1 MRQVIPFLAAASLAI
16 VLDEARAQDLSHSQI
31 ERGRYIATT
40 ANCVGC
46 HTDVD
51 NDGVPWAGGLEM
63 QTPFGPITTPN
74 ITFDDETGIGLY
86 SRDDFWNAL
95 HNGVRRDGAQLYPA
109 FPYPYFTRMP
119 REDVDALYDYLSTI
133 PPVRAEYEPEAG
145 LPAPL
150 RIRAAVRGW
159 NLLHF
164 NPGVFEPDPERSEE
178 WNRGAYL
185 VDGPAHCG
193 ACHTDKHITGGD
205 RQSEYLRG
213 GTLENWYAPNIRGG
227 ENGGIAHWSE
237 DDIVE
242 YLGTGRASHTVAMSR
257 MGEVVSL
264 STQHMTEDDLRAIA
278 IYLKD
283 LDDEPRSAADA
294 PDDAIMEAGRAL
306 YFDNCA
312 ACHVSDGSGID
323 HIYAR
328 LDGSNKVNSDDPT
341 TIIRVVLE
349 GAHAEPTEAR
359 PAPIGMPAFGWKLS
373 DREIADLLSYVRNAW
388 SNSAPA
394 ISESDVASLRELLAE
409 N

>member
-1 MRQVIPFLAAASLAI
+1 MRQSIPLIVAVGLVAI
-16 VLDEARAQDLSHSQI
+16 IDEARAQDLSHAQL

-51 NDGVPWAGGLEM
+51 NDGTPWAGGLAME
-63 QTPFGPITTPN
+63 TPFGPITTPN
-74 ITFDDETGIGLY
+74 ITFDEETGIGRY
-86 SRDDFWNAL
+86 TRDDFWNAL
-95 HNGVRRDGAQLYPA
+95 HHGVRRDGAQLYPA

-133 PPVRAEYEPEAG
+133 PPVRAAHVPEAD

-150 RIRAAVRGW
+150 RIRAAVRAW

-164 NPGVFEPDPERSEE
+164 EPGVFQPDPEKSEA

-193 ACHTDKHITGGD
+193 ACHTDKHVTGGD

-227 ENGGIAHWSE
+227 ENGGISHWSE
-237 DDIVE
+237 DDIVA
-242 YLGTGRASHTVAMSR
+242 YLGTGRASHTIAMSR

-264 STQHMTEDDLRAIA
+264 STQHMTDEDLRAIA
-278 IYLKD
+278 TYLKD
-283 LDDEPRSAADA
+283 LDDEPREAADT
-294 PDDAIMEAGRAL
+294 PDDMVMETGRAI

-312 ACHVSDGSGID
+312 ACHVADGSGVD
-323 HIYAR
+323 YIYAR

-359 PAPIGMPAFGWKLS
+359 PAPLGMPAFGWKLS
-373 DREIADLLSYVRNAW
+373 DREIADLLTYVRSAW
-388 SNSAPA
+388 TNSASV
-394 ISESDVASLRELLAE
+394 IGESDVASVRSQLNED
-409 N
+409 